1 MLLHQFIRTSRIVIN
16 SNLRV
21 RGCLLRNICRDL
33 NARKDLL
40 HRLLGVAIEGFR
52 RRQIFQIMVVAGA
65 VITSADD
72 RSQDLR
78 VSVSCV
84 GIAAVS
90 RRSCGLAVVA
100 VASGGENVR
109 QESGEEGA
117 CAGETGADD
126 GYVALDGGPGCCTDV
141 VV

>member
-1 MLLHQFIRTSRIVIN
+1 M
-16 SNLRV
+16 
-21 RGCLLRNICRDL
+21 RGPLLRNICRDL
-33 NARKDLL
+33 NARKGLL
-40 HRLLGVAIEGFR
+40 HRLLGVAIEGSR
-52 RRQIFQIMVVAGA
+52 RRQFFQIMVVARA

-72 RSQDLR
+72 RGQDLR
-78 VSVSCV
+78 IAVACMW
-84 GIAAVS
+84 IAAVS
-90 RRSCGLAVVA
+90 RRSCRLAAVA

-126 GYVALDGGPGCCTDV
+126 CYVAFDGRPGCCADV